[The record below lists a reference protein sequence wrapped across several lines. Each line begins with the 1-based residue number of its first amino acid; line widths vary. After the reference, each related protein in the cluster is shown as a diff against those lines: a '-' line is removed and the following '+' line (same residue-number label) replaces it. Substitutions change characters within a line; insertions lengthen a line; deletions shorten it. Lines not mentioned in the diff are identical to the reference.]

1 MAVTIDPK
9 DWFNYDFETGVITW
23 SRNRGRKIKAGSIV
37 TGLDKDEY
45 YRAKLNGK
53 SYKAHRLAWYLYYNV
68 WPEQEI
74 DHINR
79 IRTDNRISNLRDA
92 SRKINGRNLEKY
104 QGNISK
110 HGNGFQVQ
118 QSINGKQTYLG
129 FSLDY
134 EEAKTI
140 FKNHERLQD

>member
-1 MAVTIDPK
+1 VTIDPK

-23 SRNRGRKIKAGSIV
+23 SRNRG
-37 TGLDKDEY
+37 
-45 YRAKLNGK
+45 
-53 SYKAHRLAWYLYYNV
+53 
-68 WPEQEI
+68 
-74 DHINR
+74 
-79 IRTDNRISNLRDA
+79 
-92 SRKINGRNLEKY
+92 RKINGRNLEKY